1 MTDEVP
7 PSSPTGAPTPASSE
21 PAPTNSEAT
30 PPGAEAAPTSA
41 PTDQK
46 PSTVMGYIGRTK
58 DSFQRL
64 LNAHIALL
72 KAEINEI
79 LGQIAVIAGLGFAAL
94 VFAFVTFTMLYVG
107 GFLFLGEWLFGSI
120 GWGFAHGLLFGIV
133 LIVNIVF
140 VILGASGMR
149 LVAAFIVALAV
160 LFAVAVLCG
169 SNAGYN
175 AANGVSSGLAQPLGT
190 PGVVALVAGIV
201 FGALLFTLLLARVA
215 GRNGAI
221 GGFFLGAILGAL
233 LGWLIAGAPWT
244 WQPAF
249 GFGITIG
256 LLAWI
261 ILIIVFAVPGL
272 DPAAKFSKLYPRQ
285 SVESFDETRAF
296 LEEQWRSRQPKLG
309 KK

>member
-7 PSSPTGAPTPASSE
+7 PADPAGVPITGDRQMGATQRTGDSAS
-21 PAPTNSEAT
+21 
-30 PPGAEAAPTSA
+30 TSA
-41 PTDQK
+41 AAGEK
-46 PSTVMGYIGRTK
+46 PSTVLGQFGRTK
-58 DSFQRL
+58 DSFRRL
-64 LNAHIALL
+64 VNAHIDLL

-79 LGQIAVIAGLGFAAL
+79 LAQVAVIAGLGIAAL
-94 VFAFVTFTMLYVG
+94 VFGFITFTMLYVG

-133 LIVNIVF
+133 IIVNIAF

-149 LVAAFIVALAV
+149 LAAAFIVALVV

-175 AANGVSSGLAQPLGT
+175 AANGVAGGLAQPLGT
-190 PGVVALVAGIV
+190 PGVVALLAGIV
-201 FGALLFTLLLARVA
+201 FGAILFALLLARIGGA
-215 GRNGAI
+215 KGAI
-221 GGFFLGAILGAL
+221 GGLFLGAILGAL

-249 GFGITIG
+249 GFGITVA
-256 LLAWI
+256 LVAWI

>member
-1 MTDEVP
+1 MTDSVP
-7 PSSPTGAPTPASSE
+7 MDG
-21 PAPTNSEAT
+21 
-30 PPGAEAAPTSA
+30 PTSA
-41 PTDQK
+41 PQPSETEGAAPMSAPDDTK
-46 PSTVMGYIGRTK
+46 PSSVMGQFGKTK
-58 DSFQRL
+58 NSFQRL
-64 LNAHIALL
+64 INAHIDLL
-72 KAEINEI
+72 KAEISEI
-79 LGQIAVIAGLGFAAL
+79 LGQIAVIAGMGFVVL
-94 VFAFVTFTMLYVG
+94 VFAFLTFTMLYIG

-120 GWGFAHGLLFGIV
+120 GWGLAHGFLFGIV
-133 LIVNIVF
+133 IIVNLIF
-140 VILGASGMR
+140 AILGASGTR
-149 LVAAFIVALAV
+149 LVAAFIGALVV
-160 LFAVAVLCG
+160 LFVVAVLCG

-175 AANGVSSGLAQPLGT
+175 TVNGVASGLAQPLGT
-190 PGVVALVAGIV
+190 PGVVALLAGVV
-201 FGALLFTLLLARVA
+201 FGAILFTLLLARVA

-249 GFGITIG
+249 GFGITIA

-261 ILIIVFAVPGL
+261 ILIIVLAVPGL

>member
-7 PSSPTGAPTPASSE
+7 PADATGVPITGDRPTTGAATTADSASTSPAADE
-21 PAPTNSEAT
+21 R
-30 PPGAEAAPTSA
+30 
-41 PTDQK
+41 
-46 PSTVMGYIGRTK
+46 PSTLLGQLGHTK
-58 DSFQRL
+58 DSFRRL
-64 LNAHIALL
+64 VNAHIDLL

-79 LGQIAVIAGLGFAAL
+79 LAQIAVIAGLGFAAL
-94 VFAFVTFTMLYVG
+94 VFAFITLTMLYVG

-133 LIVNIVF
+133 IMTNIVF

-149 LVAAFIVALAV
+149 LAAAFIVALVV

-175 AANGVSSGLAQPLGT
+175 AANGVASGLAQPLGT
-190 PGVVALVAGIV
+190 PGVVALLAGIV
-201 FGALLFTLLLARVA
+201 FGAILFALLLARVA
-215 GRNGAI
+215 GTKGAI
-221 GGFFLGAILGAL
+221 GGLFLGAILGAL

-249 GFGITIG
+249 GFGITVA
-256 LLAWI
+256 LVAWI